1 MLAFVFSSRS
11 RLSSPHCPQANIKGR
26 KSHAGEEVAYLPK
39 EMLNLTKCAR
49 SDCGNTVGVDLEVI
63 RLEEAD
69 RG

>member
-1 MLAFVFSSRS
+1 MLAFEFSSRS
-11 RLSSPHCPQANIKGR
+11 RLPSPHCPQANIKGR

-39 EMLNLTKCAR
+39 EMLNLTKC
-49 SDCGNTVGVDLEVI
+49 DCGNTVGVDLEVI